1 MLRLKSTEAKARC
14 RFPTRTRSAA
24 CLEVFGSRGSIIVP
38 DPNTFGGPVKLFRRE
53 WGYVYEHNPEWR
65 EMPLAFG
72 YTENSRSFG
81 AADMAMAIANN
92 RPHRCSGELANHVLE
107 IMLAFDKSSKLGQKV
122 MLTTTCQRPASLP
135 LGLEP
140 GDIPE

>member
-1 MLRLKSTEAKARC
+1 MQ
-14 RFPTRTRSAA
+14 
-24 CLEVFGSRGSIIVP
+24 VP

-81 AADMAMAIANN
+81 AADMAMALKNN
-92 RPHRCSGELANHVLE
+92 RPFSDLRGDRLIAVS
-107 IMLAFDKSSKLGQKV
+107 AFL
-122 MLTTTCQRPASLP
+122 L
-135 LGLEP
+135 
-140 GDIPE
+140 